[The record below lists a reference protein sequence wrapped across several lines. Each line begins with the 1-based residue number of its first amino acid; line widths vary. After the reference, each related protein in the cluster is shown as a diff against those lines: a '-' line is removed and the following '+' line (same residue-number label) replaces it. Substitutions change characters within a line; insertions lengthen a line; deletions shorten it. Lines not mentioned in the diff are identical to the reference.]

1 MEYGVQLYSVRDITN
16 TDLRGALATVAW
28 QGYAFVEF
36 AGFFGAGA
44 AEVAEWLRENNLK
57 ISGTH
62 TGFKELSENLDQ
74 TIAFHQAIGNPRIIV
89 PYAELDSQAKIDEF
103 VECMNKLAP
112 QLESAGIRLGYHNHA
127 HEFKVNRDGSVA
139 FEQLLY
145 RTALDLEI
153 DTFWAYA
160 AGVDPV
166 LTLERLKDRVPV
178 IHIKDGFANGE
189 GMPLGRGTAPVKAVY
204 EKALALG
211 IPMVV
216 ESETLDPSGPDE
228 TRVCIEYLKSL
239 EDVRLDDRE
248 GAL

>member
-16 TDLRGALATVAW
+16 TDLKGALAAVAR

-36 AGFFGAGA
+36 AGFFGASA
-44 AEVAEWLRENNLK
+44 AEVTLWLRENNLK
-57 ISGTH
+57 ISGAH
-62 TGFKELSENLDQ
+62 TGLKELTENLEE

-89 PYAELDSQAKIDEF
+89 PYAELDSQAKIDEL
-103 VECMNKLAP
+103 VERMNALAP

-127 HEFKVNRDGSVA
+127 HEFKVNPDGSVA

-145 RTALDLEI
+145 RTKLDLEI

-166 LTLERLKDRVPV
+166 ALLERLKDRVPV
-178 IHIKDGFANGE
+178 IHIKDGFADGE

-216 ESETLDPSGPDE
+216 ESETLTPSGLEE
-228 TRVCIEYLKSL
+228 TQVCIGYLKSQ
-239 EDVRLDDRE
+239 E
-248 GAL
+248 

>member
-1 MEYGVQLYSVRDITN
+1 
-16 TDLRGALATVAW
+16 
-28 QGYAFVEF
+28 VEF
-36 AGFFGAGA
+36 AGFFGASA
-44 AEVAEWLRENNLK
+44 AEVVEWLRENNLK

-62 TGFKELSENLDQ
+62 TGLKELMENLEE

-89 PYAELDSQAKIDEF
+89 PYAELDGQAKIDEL
-103 VECMNKLAP
+103 VERMNALALR
-112 QLESAGIRLGYHNHA
+112 LESEGIRLGYHNHA
-127 HEFKVNRDGSVA
+127 HEFKVNPDGSVA

-145 RTALDLEI
+145 RTTLDLEI

-178 IHIKDGFANGE
+178 IHIKDGFADGE

-204 EKALALG
+204 EKAMALG

-216 ESETLDPSGPDE
+216 ESETLSPSGLDE
-228 TRVCIEYLKSL
+228 TEVCIGYLESL
-239 EDVRLDDRE
+239 E
-248 GAL
+248 